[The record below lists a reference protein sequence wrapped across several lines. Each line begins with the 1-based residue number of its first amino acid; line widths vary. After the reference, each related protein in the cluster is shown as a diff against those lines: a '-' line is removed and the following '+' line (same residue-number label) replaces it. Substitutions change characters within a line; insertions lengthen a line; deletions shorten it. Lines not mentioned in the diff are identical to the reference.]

1 MLQSVSSCFSREEFK
16 RGFAPLKGG
25 SKMNKQIMLSQ
36 GGGGEE
42 TTSLIKGLFFKY
54 FENDILLK
62 MEDAAVLSLN
72 SKKIAFTSDSFTVS
86 PLFFNGGNIGKLAI
100 AGTVNDVAMMGAKP
114 LYLTCSFMIE
124 EGFLYD
130 DLEKIVKSM
139 SEELKV
145 SGALIVAGDTK
156 VVPKGSVDGLFI
168 NTTGIGEIVKD
179 GISAHNLS
187 EGDSIIVT
195 NEVGNHGACI
205 LAKREDIELDM
216 ELKSDCATLWP
227 MVEALIKEDIAV
239 KSFRDATRGG
249 LSAVLNE
256 WAETSD
262 ICIEVD
268 EDKIPVAPEV
278 NGICEMLGFE
288 PYEFANEGTMVVC
301 VESRDTQRALEILK
315 SFDKTSKSSYIGK
328 VTDRYKNRVVLNT
341 PWGSSRYLEP
351 PKGEL
356 LPRIC

>member
-1 MLQSVSSCFSREEFK
+1 MK
-16 RGFAPLKGG
+16 K
-25 SKMNKQIMLSQ
+25 IMLSQ

-42 TTSLIKGLFFKY
+42 TTTLIKELFFKY
-54 FENDILLK
+54 FKNDILLK
-62 MEDAAVLSLN
+62 MEDAAVLNLD

-124 EGFLYD
+124 EGFSYD
-130 DLEKIVKSM
+130 KLEIIVKAM
-139 SEELKV
+139 SDELKI
-145 SGALIVAGDTK
+145 SGAQIVAGDTK

-168 NTTGIGEIVKD
+168 NTTGIGEIIFE
-179 GISAHNLS
+179 GISAHNL
-187 EGDSIIVT
+187 EINDSIIVT
-195 NEVGNHGACI
+195 NEVGNHGACV
-205 LAKREDIELDM
+205 LAKREDIELDI

-227 MVEALIKEDIAV
+227 MVEALLKEGVKV

-256 WAETSD
+256 WAEASD

-278 NGICEMLGFE
+278 KGICEMLGFE
-288 PYEFANEGTMVVC
+288 PYEFANEGTMIIC
-301 VESRDTQRALEILK
+301 VDNGEEEKALEVLK
-315 SFDKTSKSSYIGK
+315 RFEKTKKSSFIGK
-328 VTDRYKNRVVLNT
+328 VTDKYNQKVVLNT

>member
-1 MLQSVSSCFSREEFK
+1 MIEK
-16 RGFAPLKGG
+16 R
-25 SKMNKQIMLSQ
+25 ITLSQ

-42 TTSLIKGLFFKY
+42 TNSLIKKLFFKY
-54 FENDILLK
+54 FDNEVLLK
-62 MEDAAVLSLN
+62 MEDAAVLSMGDG
-72 SKKIAFTSDSFTVS
+72 KIAFTTDSFTVS
-86 PLFFNGGNIGKLAI
+86 PIFFNGGNIGKLAI
-100 AGTVNDVAMMGAKP
+100 AGTVNDISMMGAKP

-130 DLEKIVKSM
+130 ELETIVKSM

-168 NTTGIGEIVKD
+168 NTSGIGKIIKD
-179 GISAHNLS
+179 GISAHNLKS
-187 EGDSIIVT
+187 GDSIIIS

-216 ELKSDCATLWP
+216 ELKTDCATLWP
-227 MVEALIKEDIAV
+227 MIEALIKNGV
-239 KSFRDATRGG
+239 KIKSLRDATRGG

-268 EDKIPVAPEV
+268 EDKIPVADEV
-278 NGICEMLGFE
+278 KGVCEMLGFE
-288 PYEFANEGTMVVC
+288 PYEFANEGTMAIC
-301 VESRDTQRALEILK
+301 VEAGEEEKTLKILRQFEK
-315 SFDKTSKSSYIGK
+315 TKKASFIGK
-328 VTDRYKNRVVLNT
+328 VSDKYKQKVILNT
-341 PWGSSRYLEP
+341 PWGSARYLEP

>member
-1 MLQSVSSCFSREEFK
+1 MS
-16 RGFAPLKGG
+16 
-25 SKMNKQIMLSQ
+25 NKKIMLSQ

-42 TTSLIKGLFFKY
+42 TTSLIKELFFKY
-54 FENDILLK
+54 FENEILLK
-62 MEDAAVLSLN
+62 MEDAAILNLN

-124 EGFLYD
+124 EGFLYG
-130 DLEKIVKSM
+130 DLEKIVQSM

-145 SGALIVAGDTK
+145 SGAMIVAGDTK

-168 NTTGIGEIVKD
+168 NTTGIGEVIKG

-187 EGDSIIVT
+187 DGDAVIVT

-205 LAKREDIELDM
+205 LAKREDIELDT

-227 MVEALIKEDIAV
+227 MVEALIKEDIDI

-256 WAETSD
+256 WAETSNV
-262 ICIEVD
+262 CIEVD

-301 VESRDTQRALEILK
+301 VGEKDVKKALEILK
-315 SFDKTSKSSYIGK
+315 GFEKTKKSSYIGK
-328 VTDRYKNRVVLNT
+328 ITNKYNKRVVLNT

>member
-1 MLQSVSSCFSREEFK
+1 MIEK
-16 RGFAPLKGG
+16 R
-25 SKMNKQIMLSQ
+25 ITLSQ

-42 TTSLIKGLFFKY
+42 TNSLIKKLFFKY
-54 FENDILLK
+54 FDNEVLLK
-62 MEDAAVLSLN
+62 MEDAAVLSMGDG
-72 SKKIAFTSDSFTVS
+72 KIAFTTDSFTVS
-86 PLFFNGGNIGKLAI
+86 PIFFNGGNIGKLAI
-100 AGTVNDVAMMGAKP
+100 AGTVNDISMMGAKP

-130 DLEKIVKSM
+130 ELETIVKSM
-139 SEELKV
+139 GEELKV

-168 NTTGIGEIVKD
+168 NTSGIGKITKD
-179 GISAHNLS
+179 GISAHNLKS
-187 EGDSIIVT
+187 GDSIIIS

-216 ELKSDCATLWP
+216 ELKTDCTTLWP
-227 MVEALIKEDIAV
+227 MIEALIKNGV
-239 KSFRDATRGG
+239 KIKSLRDATRGG

-268 EDKIPVAPEV
+268 EDKIPVADEV
-278 NGICEMLGFE
+278 KGVCEMLGFE
-288 PYEFANEGTMVVC
+288 PYEFANEGTMAIC
-301 VESRDTQRALEILK
+301 VEAGEEEKTLKILRQFEK
-315 SFDKTSKSSYIGK
+315 TKKASFIGK
-328 VTDRYKNRVVLNT
+328 VSDKYKQKVILNT
-341 PWGSSRYLEP
+341 PWGSARYLEP

>member
-1 MLQSVSSCFSREEFK
+1 MS
-16 RGFAPLKGG
+16 
-25 SKMNKQIMLSQ
+25 NKKIMLSQ

-42 TTSLIKGLFFKY
+42 TTSLIKELFFKY
-54 FENDILLK
+54 FENEILLK
-62 MEDAAVLSLN
+62 MEDAAILNLN

-124 EGFLYD
+124 EGFLYG
-130 DLEKIVKSM
+130 DLEKIVQSM

-145 SGALIVAGDTK
+145 SGAMIVAGDTK

-168 NTTGIGEIVKD
+168 NTTGIGEVIKD

-187 EGDSIIVT
+187 DGDAVIVT

-205 LAKREDIELDM
+205 LAKREDIELDT

-227 MVEALIKEDIAV
+227 MVEALIKEDIDI

-256 WAETSD
+256 WAETSNV
-262 ICIEVD
+262 CIEVD

-301 VESRDTQRALEILK
+301 VGEKDVKKALEILK
-315 SFDKTSKSSYIGK
+315 GFEKTKKSSYIGK
-328 VTDRYKNRVVLNT
+328 ITNKYNKRVVLNT